1 MHNLPK
7 KSNDMGGDWKDFFR
21 AIQLNDLELVK
32 YHIRMGVDPNYQ
44 HPEYLTAPL
53 MECIRFERLEIAEYL
68 LKNGTDATA
77 KEYNGETTAMSIAV
91 MNGNQEAILLLEKYV

>member
-1 MHNLPK
+1 
-7 KSNDMGGDWKDFFR
+7 MGGDWKDFFR

-44 HPEYLTAPL
+44 HPEYMTAPL

-68 LKNGTDATA
+68 LENGTDATA
-77 KEYNGETTAMSIAV
+77 KEHGGMTTAMSIAV
-91 MNGNQEAILLLEKYV
+91 MNGNKAAIKLLEKYI